1 MWYAN
6 INLLHQHGP
15 RISYLKS
22 IQTFDVHFESV
33 HTQSLL
39 FQYRIKIRL
48 NWDVHVHKETFL
60 YWQSRMVWFQPSSNG
75 NWLKHLPQVQQVP
88 AARLLVQM
96 CRLTVASYAE
106 WPSYRISGQLADRE
120 LDIQPKWQG
129 SRELLKSTTKAYRP
143 SRGRITPIVS
153 TKGNSSSI
161 SCLWIKSHSGDC
173 FGWLYSY
180 ESWAFTFFQPLLLC
194 CVWRKWQGYE
204 RAAQLPYSKV
214 LNVQNESI
222 SEKCVIKKIRNSQVT
237 SHMETLAALK
247 YLRHSPRPSS
257 LDPCLSVLRW
267 RTFCCVSSIVILC
280 PKWEAYG
287 EVSGAEVSSQVIV
300 LGSAPWLGF
309 LVGLRWMKVIPLT
322 CVITQII
329 HFPQRRY

>member
-1 MWYAN
+1 MYMCIRRPSFTGNPEWSDFSPVLMATDWSIYRKSNKSQLQDSWCKCAGW
-6 INLLHQHGP
+6 LLPLMPSGLHTGFLDSWQTGSL
-15 RISYLKS
+15 ISS
-22 IQTFDVHFESV
+22 QT
-33 HTQSLL
+33 
-39 FQYRIKIRL
+39 
-48 NWDVHVHKETFL
+48 
-60 YWQSRMVWFQPSSNG
+60 
-75 NWLKHLPQVQQVP
+75 
-88 AARLLVQM
+88 
-96 CRLTVASYAE
+96 
-106 WPSYRISGQLADRE
+106 
-120 LDIQPKWQG
+120 KWQG

-329 HFPQRRY
+329 HFPQRRH